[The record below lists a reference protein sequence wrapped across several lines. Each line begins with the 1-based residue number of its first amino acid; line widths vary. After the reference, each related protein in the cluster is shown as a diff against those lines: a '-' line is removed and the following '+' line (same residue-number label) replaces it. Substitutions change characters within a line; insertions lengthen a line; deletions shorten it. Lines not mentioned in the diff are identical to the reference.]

1 MDPVLGSTL
10 SAHES
15 LMLNERERER
25 EERAEGQMREGGGK
39 KEDKR
44 EG

>member
-25 EERAEGQMREGGGK
+25 EEREE
-39 KEDKR
+39 
-44 EG
+44 